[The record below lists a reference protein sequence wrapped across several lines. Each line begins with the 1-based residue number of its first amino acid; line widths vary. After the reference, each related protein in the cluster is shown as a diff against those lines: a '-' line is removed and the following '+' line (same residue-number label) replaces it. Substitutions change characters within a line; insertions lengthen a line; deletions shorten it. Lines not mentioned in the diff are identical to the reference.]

1 MASQTVAIRI
11 PKLNVDTK
19 VIEIYL
25 SNSSWDISSLDQNV
39 GHLEGTPDFQTQDNV
54 VLTGYSQTADGEPGV
69 FANLPTLSSGD
80 EVVISLDGK
89 DSRYSVTDV
98 RRVRYDD
105 FSILDTATVSRLT
118 LLTSAVDSYDESEG
132 DYLER
137 HVVIAEPVLAAEPK
151 NTPLELPRAE
161 SFSAPEEPALTV
173 ESSSEDAVFSW

>member
-1 MASQTVAIRI
+1 MAFSGKNQRTIKITYCYVLVVNGAALMASQTVAIRI

-80 EVVISLDGK
+80 EV
-89 DSRYSVTDV
+89 
-98 RRVRYDD
+98 
-105 FSILDTATVSRLT
+105 
-118 LLTSAVDSYDESEG
+118 
-132 DYLER
+132 
-137 HVVIAEPVLAAEPK
+137 
-151 NTPLELPRAE
+151 
-161 SFSAPEEPALTV
+161 
-173 ESSSEDAVFSW
+173 